1 MPVFQDSESA
11 YAVVPEGDYILCVY
25 EFTMDFSSGK
35 KTSGSER
42 YNIVFNIEGTKSKLK
57 EVLIDHESTLWK
69 IDTFLK
75 SAGIRS
81 LKKGQSFHFLEDKA
95 EELGVP
101 WINPM
106 GLRCH
111 AQVIH
116 DKYTSERSQREVTK
130 NKVGTFYTDREVLKP
145 DPELRSKPT
154 GSGEGKKEGT
164 PF

>member
-11 YAVVPEGDYILCVY
+11 YAVVPEGDYVLCVY
-25 EFTMDFSSGK
+25 EFTSDISTGQ
-35 KTSGSER
+35 KTRGCER
-42 YNIVFNIEGTKSKLK
+42 FNIVFNIEGTDSKVK
-57 EVLIDHESTLWK
+57 EQLLDHDSCLWK

-75 SAGIRS
+75 SCGIRT
-81 LKKGQSFHFLEDKA
+81 LQKGQSFHFEKEKA

-111 AQVIH
+111 AALVH
-116 DKYTSERSQREVTK
+116 DTYTSSRGNEVTK
-130 NKVGTFYTDREVLKP
+130 NKVAAYYTDRPALKP

-154 GSGEGKKEGT
+154 GTGKE
-164 PF
+164 F